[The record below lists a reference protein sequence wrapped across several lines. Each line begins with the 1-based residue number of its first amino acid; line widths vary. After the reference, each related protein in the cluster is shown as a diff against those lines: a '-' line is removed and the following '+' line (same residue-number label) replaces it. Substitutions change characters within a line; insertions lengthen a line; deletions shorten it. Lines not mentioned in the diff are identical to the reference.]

1 MVSKSLM
8 KRMTIASKF
17 LPRPIS
23 GYRNK
28 DIYTEELYV
37 EANILTPCQK
47 SYYVKAVMFW
57 RINNNNFEH
66 EELFWDL
73 ALQ

>member
-1 MVSKSLM
+1 MVSKYLM

-28 DIYTEELYV
+28 DIYTDDLYV

-47 SYYVKAVMFW
+47 SYYVKSV
-57 RINNNNFEH
+57 I
-66 EELFWDL
+66 
-73 ALQ
+73 